1 MEENM
6 IKTASYLKHAKINKK
21 AYFHEKDDLL
31 AGITFEDLITAVQT
45 NEKIKSAETVKKVF
59 REIVKANMKDAEAEL
74 RDNMQQILKEVKD

>member
-1 MEENM
+1 M

-21 AYFHEKDDLL
+21 AYFHEKDGLL
-31 AGITFEDLITAVQT
+31 AGITFEDLITAVST

-59 REIVKANMKDAEAEL
+59 KEIVNANMKDAEAEL